1 MHVEFVSGDFHTISW
16 FFSKI
21 WMFWTE
27 YDILVWGEADFMVVS
42 PDFSFGFEFWLDH
55 FCFSVHLAALEGA
68 MPNLQVK
75 KFAGEKVP
83 CQICRK
89 KNSR

>member
-1 MHVEFVSGDFHTISW
+1 MDTAVFCGICDNYGIYGGTVGLQWISKCVSGDFHTSSW

-42 PDFSFGFEFWLDH
+42 MI
-55 FCFSVHLAALEGA
+55 SVW
-68 MPNLQVK
+68 
-75 KFAGEKVP
+75 
-83 CQICRK
+83 I
-89 KNSR
+89 

>member
-1 MHVEFVSGDFHTISW
+1 
-16 FFSKI
+16 
-21 WMFWTE
+21 MFWTE
-27 YDILVWGEADFMVVS
+27 YDILVWRSGFHGCFD
-42 PDFSFGFEFWLDH
+42 DFSLDLNFGLII

-75 KFAGEKVP
+75 KFAGEKMP